1 MNTNTSIEYGYP
13 LLADISG
20 FVTFLTESETEHA
33 NEIIGELLEFIVAKI
48 NSLFTVAQIDGDA
61 IFAYAPQERIFRG
74 EAIFELIESTYIAY
88 KDQLLQVNRVRTC
101 GCNACR
107 NTSKL
112 DLKFAL
118 HYGEYIPNE
127 FQKQFDLIGIAPYF
141 IRKRDW
147 KEPVRE
153 ATKWQGYAL
162 FTEDS
167 LKQLGLQPDDLQ
179 VMEIPGGSVRT
190 FGLDLESRYNSML
203 EQRNV
208 IINNEDALYT
218 FSMDF
223 PIAPTLLWDWLND
236 PEKRSQWFI
245 LNWSAQARPS
255 GRTGSGAIN
264 HCNHGIGDTLE
275 MILDWHPFEYY
286 TSEYQI
292 RPFNIR
298 LRQTTRLEPLPQNG
312 THLRLNIMPS
322 NDSAGW
328 FTKFVCKTFTSY
340 VKYVFKRLI
349 HLSAPGKTPETSK

>member
-1 MNTNTSIEYGYP
+1 MNKSHIEYGYP

-20 FVTFLTESETEHA
+20 FVPFVTESEIEHA
-33 NEIIGELLEFIVAKI
+33 NEIISELLEFIVSKI
-48 NSLFTVAQIDGDA
+48 NSLFTIAQIDGDA
-61 IFAYAPQERIFRG
+61 IFAYAPQERILRG
-74 EAIFELIESTYIAY
+74 EAIFELIESTYTAY
-88 KDQLLQVNRVRTC
+88 KDQLLQVSRVHTC

-112 DLKFAL
+112 DLKFAI
-118 HYGEYIPNE
+118 HYGEYIPSE
-127 FQKQFDLIGIAPYF
+127 FHKQFDLIGVAPYF
-141 IRKRDW
+141 IRKREW
-147 KEPVRE
+147 KEPVKE
-153 ATKWQGYAL
+153 TTKWQGYAL

-190 FGLDLESRYNSML
+190 FGLDLESRYNSTL

-208 IINNEDALYT
+208 IIHSKDALYSFT
-218 FSMDF
+218 MDF
-223 PIAPTLLWDWLND
+223 PIPPTLLWDWINE

-245 LNWSAQARPS
+245 LKWSARARPR
-255 GRTGSGAIN
+255 GRTGSGAVN

-275 MILDWHPFEYY
+275 TILDWHPFEYY

-298 LRQTTRLEPLPQNG
+298 IRQTTQLESLQENETRL
-312 THLRLNIMPS
+312 HLNIKPA

-328 FTKFVCKTFTSY
+328 FIKLVCKAFASY
-340 VKYVFKRLI
+340 EKYVFKRLI
-349 HLSAPGKTPETSK
+349 HMSTQ